1 MQDIVLLSAARTP
14 VGSFQGA
21 LASLSATQLGAAAIA
36 AAIERAQITADSVEQ
51 VIMGNVLQAGLGQA
65 PARQAA
71 IGAGVP
77 QTAGAVTVHKVCG
90 SGMQALM
97 FAANDI
103 RCGDYGLA
111 VVGGMESMS
120 NAPYLLPNA
129 RGGMRMG
136 DAKVID
142 SMLHDGLW
150 DPYNDMHMGN
160 CAELCAREYTFSR
173 EQQDAYALESYRR
186 ARVAADSGLLSEEIV
201 PVSVPQRRGEPVVV
215 DRDEEPFATS
225 LEKMPSLRPAF
236 EKAGTVTAA
245 NASSINDGAA
255 SMIVCSAER
264 ARELGRRPLARLL
277 AQTSV
282 AQAPEW
288 FTTAPVFAIRKLLL
302 RTGLSIDEVDL
313 FEINEAFSVVVMAA
327 VRELGLNPEKVN
339 PNGGA
344 VSLGHPIGA
353 SGARITGALA
363 HSLRRSGKRLGI
375 AAICIGGGE
384 ATAVLLENP
393 EA

>member
-255 SMIVCSAER
+255 AMIVCSAER